1 MNFQRNKTKRKERMK
16 NRETE
21 PTGRWAQYILWY
33 PEGKTGE
40 SIVPLGLQ
48 NNTIKRGERIAK
60 GGEILDGRIIDK
72 ILSRRKNPEKISK
85 IISRYPRESHYSTY
99 SDSKRIKLCKS

>member
-1 MNFQRNKTKRKERMK
+1 MDFQRNKTKRKERMK

-21 PTGRWAQYILWY
+21 PSRRWAQHILWY

-48 NNTIKRGERIAK
+48 NDTIKSGKGLRRG
-60 GGEILDGRIIDK
+60 
-72 ILSRRKNPEKISK
+72 
-85 IISRYPRESHYSTY
+85 
-99 SDSKRIKLCKS
+99 

>member
-1 MNFQRNKTKRKERMK
+1 MDFQRNKTKRKERMK

-33 PEGKTGE
+33 SKGKTGE

-48 NNTIKRGERIAK
+48 NITIKRGRGMRRRAEKFRR
-60 GGEILDGRIIDK
+60 GESL
-72 ILSRRKNPEKISK
+72 
-85 IISRYPRESHYSTY
+85 
-99 SDSKRIKLCKS
+99 IKYC

>member
-1 MNFQRNKTKRKERMK
+1 ME

-48 NNTIKRGERIAK
+48 NNTIKRGK
-60 GGEILDGRIIDK
+60 GL
-72 ILSRRKNPEKISK
+72 RRKAKKFGTGESLIKFCQEEKH
-85 IISRYPRESHYSTY
+85 REN
-99 SDSKRIKLCKS
+99 

>member
-1 MNFQRNKTKRKERMK
+1 MK

-48 NNTIKRGERIAK
+48 NITIKRGKDCEEREK
-60 GGEILDGRIIDK
+60 KFGTGESLIKFCREEKTQRKLVKLFLGILEKATMAHTRIQK
-72 ILSRRKNPEKISK
+72 
-85 IISRYPRESHYSTY
+85 
-99 SDSKRIKLCKS
+99 